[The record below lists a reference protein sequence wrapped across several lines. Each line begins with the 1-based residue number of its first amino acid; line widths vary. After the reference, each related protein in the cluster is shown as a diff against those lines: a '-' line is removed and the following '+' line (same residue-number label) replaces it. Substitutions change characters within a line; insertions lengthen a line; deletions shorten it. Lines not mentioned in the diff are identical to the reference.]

1 MLFRSDYSI
10 TPHDP
15 LHVIPSTLVL
25 SIHFPFYNN
34 KYKHKTMAEAQLED
48 FPSLFSLKGKVA
60 VITGGSRGLGLHA
73 ASAFLQAG
81 ASKVFISSRKAAACE
96 EACKALNALPN
107 LAPGAV
113 AISVP
118 ADSSKFEG
126 VESLLAQV
134 KKHTDRVDILFANAG
149 ATWGE
154 QFDTHPDSAFAK
166 VMDLNV
172 KAVFN
177 TIRLFTP
184 LLEKSASLQDPSRVI
199 ITASV
204 AGLGV
209 GTIGKQGTYGYSAS
223 KAAVLHLGRN
233 IAMELGP
240 RHITVNS
247 ICPGFFPS
255 KMSNGLLEM
264 SGGAEEI
271 ANSNPMRRLGKPED
285 IAGVVVYLASR
296 AGSHVNGETI
306 AIDGGALWQRGELM
320 VESKSKL

>member
-1 MLFRSDYSI
+1 
-10 TPHDP
+10 
-15 LHVIPSTLVL
+15 
-25 SIHFPFYNN
+25 
-34 KYKHKTMAEAQLED
+34 MAESHLED

-81 ASKVFISSRKAAACE
+81 ASKVFISSRKAKACE

-107 LAPGAV
+107 LSPGAV
-113 AISVP
+113 AISAP
-118 ADSSKFEG
+118 ADSSTLAG

-154 QFDTHPDSAFAK
+154 RFDTHPDSAFAK

-184 LLEKSASLQDPSRVI
+184 LLEKSATIKDPSRVI
-199 ITASV
+199 ITSST

-233 IAMELGP
+233 LAMELGP

-264 SGGAEEI
+264 SGGAEQI
-271 ANSNPMRRLGKPED
+271 GKANPMRRLGQPED

-296 AGSHVNGETI
+296 AGAHVNGESI
-306 AIDGGALWQRGELM
+306 AIDGGSLWQRGELM
-320 VESKSKL
+320 MAHDSKL

>member
-1 MLFRSDYSI
+1 
-10 TPHDP
+10 
-15 LHVIPSTLVL
+15 
-25 SIHFPFYNN
+25 
-34 KYKHKTMAEAQLED
+34 MAEAQLED

-81 ASKVFISSRKAAACE
+81 ASKVFISSRKASACE
-96 EACKALNALPN
+96 EAVRALNALPN
-107 LAPGAV
+107 RAPGAV
-113 AISVP
+113 AISAP
-118 ADSSKFEG
+118 ADSATVEG
-126 VESLLAQV
+126 VESLVAQV

-154 QFDTHPDSAFAK
+154 SFDTHPDSAFAK

-177 TIRLFTP
+177 TVRLFTP
-184 LLEKSASLQDPSRVI
+184 MLQKTASLRDPSRVI

-209 GTIGKQGTYGYSAS
+209 GTVGAQGTYGYSAS
-223 KAAVLHLGRN
+223 KAAAIHLGRN
-233 IAMELGP
+233 LAIELGP

-255 KMSNGLLEM
+255 KMSNGLIAM

-271 ANSNPMRRLGKPED
+271 GKANPMGRLGLPED

-296 AGSHVNGETI
+296 AGSHVNGE
-306 AIDGGALWQRGELM
+306 AIVVDGGAMWARGEL
-320 VESKSKL
+320 SAAGASKL